1 MQLVTLQDLA
11 RPEEELAPLI
21 SQAQKL
27 GELWL
32 EFIKQDTE
40 AHDYTVGIG
49 GEKDRSAGIHASE
62 MSKCMLRL
70 VYSIMG
76 TERKPDAQATKANM
90 KLRFRTGSAIHS
102 MIQSDFKRMAQWYTK
117 NYQHLGWALTFDSEL
132 PVRAN
137 LQEIAKAWDLSSSC
151 DGAFTFWVQE
161 GVTWRPY
168 IRVGLEI
175 KTSSDRQFEDRK
187 KPEADHLEQ
196 TCLYQATLDLPLMWL
211 LYYNKSNSNFTT
223 PFSPWL
229 FKFDKTL
236 WERELEVRFAKA
248 HHHAETKQM
257 PDRTEGMHCGWCP
270 FAYVCQPK
278 VLTKSGYGSTPLVST
293 GMLNRR
299 Q

>member
-1 MQLVTLQDLA
+1 MQLVTLSDLA

-21 SQAQKL
+21 AQAQRL
-27 GELWL
+27 GDLWL
-32 EFIKQDTE
+32 EFIKQDTD
-40 AHDYTVGIG
+40 AHEYAVTIG

-70 VYSIMG
+70 VYSIAG
-76 TERKPDAQATKANM
+76 VERKPDAQAQKANM
-90 KLRFRTGSAIHS
+90 KLRFRTGSAVHS
-102 MIQSDFKRMAQWYTK
+102 MIQSDFKRMAAWYTK
-117 NYQHLGWALTFDSEL
+117 NHQAQGWALTFASEL
-132 PVRAN
+132 PVRKD

-151 DGAFTFWVQE
+151 DGAFTFWVWDN
-161 GVTWRPY
+161 GIWRPY
-168 IRVGLEI
+168 IRLGLEI
-175 KTSSDRQFEDRK
+175 KTSSDAQFAERK

-223 PFSPWL
+223 PFAPWL
-229 FKFDKTL
+229 FKFDKNL

-257 PDRTEGMHCGWCP
+257 PERTEGMHCSWCP

-278 VLTKSGYGSTPLVST
+278 VLTKPAYGNPVVTT

-299 Q
+299 L